1 MLSNGKHTHHYWFSF
16 WNSFHLS
23 IEDPS
28 SFLLSLSLLIV
39 LSIALVLI
47 LSWSNRGFGCIRIVL
62 PRIWT
67 FSGKVSGFTTIIA
80 WIIVILGSSI
90 AVCIICI
97 VLLLRRLMSIRRISC
112 RANKDLLPA
121 LALLWAE
128 WCTAMIL
135 RMVDHLL
142 TLSTRRSRSK
152 CPLFLRLLV
161 SAVWGC

>member
-16 WNSFHLS
+16 WNRFHLS

-28 SFLLSLSLLIV
+28 RFLLSLAFLTI

-47 LSWSNRGFGCIRIVL
+47 LSLSNWGFGCIRIVL

-67 FSGKVSGFTTIIA
+67 FSRKMSGFTTIIA
-80 WIIVILGSSI
+80 WKIMILGSSS

-97 VLLLRRLMSIRRISC
+97 LLLLRCLMRIRRISC

-128 WCTAMIL
+128 WCMAMIM
-135 RMVDHLL
+135 RMVDYLL
-142 TLSTRRSRSK
+142 TLSTR
-152 CPLFLRLLV
+152 
-161 SAVWGC
+161 

>member
-1 MLSNGKHTHHYWFSF
+1 MLSNGKHTHHYWLYF

-28 SFLLSLSLLIV
+28 IFFLSLTLWTV

-47 LSWSNRGFGCIRIVL
+47 LSLSNRGFRCIRITL
-62 PRIWT
+62 PRIRT
-67 FSGKVSGFTTIIA
+67 FSGKVSGFTTIIT
-80 WIIVILGSSI
+80 WIIVILGSSS

-97 VLLLRRLMSIRRISC
+97 ILLLRCLMMIRRISC

-142 TLSTRRSRSK
+142 MLSTR
-152 CPLFLRLLV
+152 
-161 SAVWGC
+161 